1 MPSMTQSLT
10 LRVRLWARTEK
21 RVLID
26 VLLFIE
32 AQWTFHRGELQ
43 KLFLEHIRHPER
55 IHMSKRLASY
65 AQSKGPDGRVELRFH
80 DGSTA
85 LCDVMVG
92 ADGIKSQVRAAMY
105 TQLADAAQNAGRTEE
120 AASLRSHINA
130 VFSGSSVYRGLLERE
145 PVTDGNAKQSSYM
158 TIVSC
163 TTALDTVRHY

>member
-1 MPSMTQSLT
+1 MPSMTRSPT
-10 LRVRLWARTEK
+10 LRVRHWHRTDN
-21 RVLID
+21 RVLNN
-26 VLLFIE
+26 VLYIE

-43 KLFLEHIRHPER
+43 KLFLDHIRHPER

-65 AQSKGPDGRVELRFH
+65 TQTKGPDDRVELRFH

-85 LCDVMVG
+85 ICDVMVG

-105 TQLADAAQNAGRTEE
+105 TQLADAAQNAGRAEE
-120 AASLRSHINA
+120 ATSLRSHIHA

-145 PVTDGNAKQSSYM
+145 SVADGNNPSLYM

-163 TTALDTVRHY
+163 TTTLDTVRHY